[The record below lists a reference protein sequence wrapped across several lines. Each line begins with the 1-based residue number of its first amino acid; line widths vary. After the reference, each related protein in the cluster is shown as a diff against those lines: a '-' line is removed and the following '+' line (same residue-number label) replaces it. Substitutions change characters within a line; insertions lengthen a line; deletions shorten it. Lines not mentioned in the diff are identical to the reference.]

1 MTDRASPPEDA
12 ALLTA
17 IAERDAGAL
26 ADLHDRH
33 APLLLALV
41 RRVLG
46 SEDDAE
52 EIVQE
57 TFLQVW
63 RQAPRY
69 DPERASVSTWLVLI
83 ARSRAIDRARS
94 RGVRARTEDSLAL
107 EPTPADRSAD
117 QVAAVLANE
126 RRLRV
131 RHALGGL
138 PAEQRTV
145 LEMAY
150 FDGLTQREIAE
161 HTGTPLGTVKTR
173 TLLAMKKL
181 RDELRAEI
189 AELL

>member
-12 ALLTA
+12 ALLKA

-107 EPTPADRSAD
+107 EPTAPDRSAA
-117 QVAAVLANE
+117 QVTAVLDHE

-131 RHALGGL
+131 RQALGGL
-138 PAEQRTV
+138 PAEQRAV

-181 RDELRAEI
+181 RDELRTEI